1 MILSASCKPRESQS
15 EWDTAT
21 VAVLAGTQHLKG
33 LDSNAQP
40 EFLFV
45 ISIVFLRYLGAR
57 VFLLYLICS

>member
-1 MILSASCKPRESQS
+1 MILSVSCRPKESQS

-21 VAVLAGTQHLKG
+21 VAVLTRSQHLKEM
-33 LDSNAQP
+33 DSNAQP
-40 EFLFV
+40 AFLFV